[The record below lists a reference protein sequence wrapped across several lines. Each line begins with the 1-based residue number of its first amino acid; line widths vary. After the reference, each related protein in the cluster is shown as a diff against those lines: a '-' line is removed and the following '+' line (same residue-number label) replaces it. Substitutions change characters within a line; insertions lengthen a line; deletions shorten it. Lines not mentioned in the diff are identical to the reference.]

1 LPGLRSVVEERL
13 AGREALAMQ
22 LSSGQL
28 HEAAGQLHAILGQVH
43 AIAAQVHAPAERVG
57 WFSYG
62 GAGRVVIAVVLVA
75 VAAGVAAVGARLR
88 VPVRLPAPGRT
99 ARTVMLA
106 TWGTAI
112 VSYLVCFG
120 IYLHQLLHQHLIHSR
135 PAQPVF
141 PITAACMIA
150 LFFGIL
156 YIGRSLSEE
165 ARLGSAFIGA
175 VAAPM
180 IFEFPFDL
188 MVMTRTYPAI
198 APDPA
203 LYRVLFF
210 APLFLVEFTTLALL
224 SLSPLVRL
232 SRMAFFAFAL
242 MLLIFA
248 VWALFGLGYPSAPL
262 PFAFNAVSKV
272 VAFVAA
278 LCLFLPQRGRASAP
292 ARRVSADGGSA
303 ETCRPRATHA
313 RTGR

>member
-1 LPGLRSVVEERL
+1 
-13 AGREALAMQ
+13 MKM
-22 LSSGQL
+22 SSGQVQK
-28 HEAAGQLHAILGQVH
+28 AAGQLHAIVGP
-43 AIAAQVHAPAERVG
+43 VHAPLGRVG

-62 GAGRVVIAVVLVA
+62 GAARVVLAVLLVA
-75 VAAGVAAVGARLR
+75 VAAGVAGTGLRLR
-88 VPVRLPAPGRT
+88 VPARLPRPGRT

-112 VSYLVCFG
+112 VAYLVCFG
-120 IYLHQLLHQHLIHSR
+120 IYLHQLIQQHLIHSR
-135 PAQPVF
+135 PPQPIF

-150 LFFGIL
+150 LFFAIL
-156 YIGRSLSEE
+156 YLGRSLHQE

-175 VAAPM
+175 IAAPM

-188 MVMTRTYPAI
+188 IVMTRTYPAV
-198 APDPA
+198 APDPT

-232 SRMAFFAFAL
+232 SRAAFFAFAL

-262 PFAFNAVSKV
+262 PFAFNAGSKV
-272 VAFVAA
+272 VAFVVA
-278 LCLFLPQRGRASAP
+278 LSLFLPQGGQASEPEPAP
-292 ARRVSADGGSA
+292 AVADGS
-303 ETCRPRATHA
+303 PVSKA
-313 RTGR
+313 RNPFRHRVGPPPADRHSP